1 MTYFVTGGTGF
12 LGRNLI
18 DLLLKRKGTVYVLV
32 RAGSKK
38 KLEALKAER
47 WERDAERVVAVTGDL
62 SKKNLG
68 VSAAEIEKLKGKISH
83 FFHLAAIY
91 DITNENQD
99 AQIKANVD
107 GTRHAVQLAQA
118 VAAKGFHHTS
128 SIAAAGLYDGY
139 WREDMFEEWQADDHP
154 YYRTKHDSERIVRE
168 ECRIPW
174 RIYRPGIVIGHSQTG
189 EIDKI
194 DGPYFFFNLILQLR
208 RAIPQWIS
216 LLGVEGGLL
225 NIVPVDYVTAAMD
238 HISHKPGLDGQ
249 AFHLTNPKHNRV
261 GEVVNIFAK
270 AAEAPQFSIRVDSR
284 VFGFIPPGVRNM
296 IAGLP
301 PVRSIIDTVLG
312 GYGIPRQA
320 LKYFNYPTKFDNRD
334 TAKAL
339 KGSGISCPPLGDY
352 AGFIW
357 DYWERHLNPEL
368 HRDRSLAGAVSGR
381 VVVITGATSGIGLET
396 ARKVAAAG
404 AKTIICARKQ
414 EELDA
419 TQAELRAAGGDVHA
433 YSVDVADTESCDR
446 FIAAVLKDHG
456 HVDVLVNNAGRSIR
470 RSVNLSY
477 DRFHDYERTMQV
489 NYFGALR
496 LIMGFLPSMSAR
508 KRGHIVNILSIGVQ
522 VNQPRFSAYV
532 ASKAALGAFSRCAGP
547 EFHHRNISFTNIY
560 MPLVRT
566 PMIAPTKM
574 YDNIPTLSPDDA
586 ANMIVK
592 GIIEKPKRI
601 ATRLGTMGELMWAAA
616 PDVTNI
622 LFNTTYRLFPDSAA
636 ARGEKGKES
645 DAPSTEAVAL
655 AALTQGLHW

>member
-1 MTYFVTGGTGF
+1 MSYFITGGTGF

-18 DLLLKRKGTVYVLV
+18 DSLLKRDGTIYVLV
-32 RAGSKK
+32 RSGSKK
-38 KLEALKAER
+38 KLDALKEER
-47 WERDAERVVAVTGDL
+47 WARDAARIVGVTGDL
-62 SKKNLG
+62 GKKKLG
-68 VSAAEIEKLKGKISH
+68 VSSAEMEKLKGKVTQV
-83 FFHLAAIY
+83 FHLAAIY
-91 DITNENQD
+91 DLTNEDQD
-99 AQIKANVD
+99 GQIKANVD
-107 GTRHAVQLAQA
+107 GTRHAVQFAEA
-118 VAAKGFHHTS
+118 VGAKGFHHTS
-128 SIAAAGLYDGY
+128 SIAAAGLYEGY
-139 WREDMFEEWQADDHP
+139 WREDMFEEWAADDHP
-154 YYRTKHDSERIVRE
+154 YYQTKHDSEKVVRE
-168 ECRIPW
+168 ECKVPW
-174 RIYRPGIVIGHSQTG
+174 RIYRPGIVIGHSETG

-216 LLGVEGGLL
+216 LLGIEGGLL
-225 NIVPVDYVTAAMD
+225 NIVPVDYVTRAMD
-238 HISHKPGLDGQ
+238 HIAHKPGLDGR

-270 AAEAPQFSIRVDSR
+270 AAGAPQFSMRVDSR
-284 VFGFIPPGVRNM
+284 VFGFIP
-296 IAGLP
+296 AGIRSMLASLP
-301 PVRSIIDTVLG
+301 PIRSIIDTVLG

-320 LKYFNYPTKFDNRD
+320 LKFFNYPTKFDNRD

-339 KGSGISCPPLGDY
+339 KGSGIDCPPLPDY
-352 AGFIW
+352 AGFVW

-368 HRDRSLAGAVSGR
+368 HRDRSLAGAVAGK

-404 AKTIICARKQ
+404 ARTIICARKQ

-419 TQAELRAAGGDVHA
+419 VQAELRAAGGDVHA
-433 YSVDVADTESCDR
+433 YSVDVAEMDSCDR

-477 DRFHDYERTMQV
+477 DRFHDFERTMAV

-496 LIMGFLPSMSAR
+496 LIMGFLPVMSSR
-508 KRGHIVNILSIGVQ
+508 KSGHIVNILSIGVQ

-532 ASKAALGAFSRCAGP
+532 ASKAALGAFSRCAAP
-547 EFHHRNISFTNIY
+547 EFHHRNVTFTNIY

-586 ANMIVK
+586 ANLIIK
-592 GIIEKPKRI
+592 GIVEKPKRI
-601 ATRLGTMGELMWAAA
+601 ATRLGTMGELLWAAA

-636 ARGEKGKES
+636 ARGEKQA
-645 DAPSTEAVAL
+645 DDNAPSTEAVAL
-655 AALTQGLHW
+655 AALTKGLHW